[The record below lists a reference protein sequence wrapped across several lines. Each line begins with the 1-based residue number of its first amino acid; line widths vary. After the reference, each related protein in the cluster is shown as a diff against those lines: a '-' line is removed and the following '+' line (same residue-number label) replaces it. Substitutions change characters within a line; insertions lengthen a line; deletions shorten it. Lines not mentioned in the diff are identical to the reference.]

1 MKNKKFARK
10 LLTAAVLLLSFAI
23 RVTAQEEY
31 RVSGAVVDQAG
42 EPLIGVSV
50 VERGTTRGV
59 STDVNGAFSLS
70 VTSAGSDIVF
80 SYIGYTTLTVK
91 ADEVAARVVM
101 AEETTELSDV
111 VVIGY
116 GTQTKKE
123 LTGSVA
129 SIKQE
134 NFNKGIQSN
143 PMGLIQGKVAGLT
156 IIKNGGDDPAQN
168 SYQVQLRGVGS
179 LKGNDAPLYIID
191 GVPGGDMA
199 SVLPGDI
206 ESIDVLKD
214 GSAAAIYGTRANHGV
229 ILITTKRGKAAGQG
243 GQSGKGRTVVEY
255 SGDVAT
261 GFIAKRPRVLNADEF
276 RTYMVDKS
284 KGVDLGGN
292 TTWLDE
298 ITRTPVSHTHALSM
312 AGGSESF
319 NYRASVGYR
328 SMQGVALK
336 SDYSEI
342 NGRFAADQKA
352 LNNKLQLSYDF
363 SYTSN
368 KRNWADYDVFN
379 QAIRLNPT
387 MPVRSDSPDHEKYH
401 GYYET
406 NAFYSYNALAKIN
419 ETDNNQND
427 KVLLGSV
434 RAVLSLTDHL
444 QFSTFYSLQQKSVW
458 NGKYESRYLKSV
470 IGLNGVAT
478 QSEAKSQMQVIE
490 NTLQYVNSF
499 GSHNLQAFV
508 GQSYQYT
515 EDMAFNV
522 KNTDFPLDQISYN
535 NIGLGSGV
543 QTGEPNKVSMGSSRY
558 ADKLS
563 SFFARA
569 LYSYNNKYYLNAS
582 ARMEGSSKFGP
593 KADPTF
599 GRWGIFPAVSGSWRI
614 SDEDFMQSLEFL
626 NDLKLRAGY
635 GVTGNMPSDH
645 YLYLMRV
652 GQTGSEIFMDGAF
665 VKPWGALSNE
675 NEYLRWEKKHEY
687 NVGIDFTMLNK
698 RLSGTIDAYLRNTVD
713 LLWEYN
719 VPMPPYPYG
728 TKWDNYGQLRNMGV
742 ELALNY
748 AIFREKDYAWNVGVV
763 MAKNSNKVIKITGGE
778 YADNNAGYLDVGSIS
793 SGDGETGV
801 NVMRLQ
807 EGEPIGNFYGWKYAG
822 IRSDGTWMFYTPEG
836 GFTSTPTESNKQILG
851 NAQPFA
857 TFGFNTTASY
867 RQLDLSVNFR
877 GQFGG
882 LIFNEMRYFY
892 ENTTGAENVLLSAV
906 SSSDKIASNRDA
918 SKLNTNRRFSD
929 FYLEDATFI
938 KLSDVTLS
946 YTFNLP
952 ENVKKYIS
960 LLRLNVTAQN
970 LFTITGYSGM
980 DPEVS
985 MSGLTPGFDGRS
997 YYPHQRTILFGASL
1011 TF

>member
-1 MKNKKFARK
+1 MKGKNFTWK
-10 LLTAAVLLLSFAI
+10 LFTAMVLLLSLALK
-23 RVTAQEEY
+23 VEAQEGY
-31 RVSGAVVDQAG
+31 RINSMVVDKATG

-59 STDVNGAFSLS
+59 ATDVSGAFTLLA
-70 VTSAGSDIVF
+70 TSADADVVF
-80 SYIGYTTLTVK
+80 SYIGYTTLALKASEVPVK
-91 ADEVAARVVM
+91 VALE
-101 AEETTELSDV
+101 EETTELSDV

-123 LTGSVA
+123 ITGSVA
-129 SIKQE
+129 SIKE
-134 NFNKGIQSN
+134 ESFNKGIQSN

-179 LKGNDAPLYIID
+179 LKGNSAPLYIID

-199 SVLPGDI
+199 SVLPADI

-243 GQSGKGRTVVEY
+243 GASRAVVEY

-261 GFIAKRPRVLNADEF
+261 GFIAKRPRVLTADEY
-276 RTYMVDKS
+276 RTYMVNNS
-284 KGVDLGGN
+284 RGTDLGGN

-298 ITRTPVSHTHALSM
+298 ITRTPISHTHALSM
-312 AGGSESF
+312 AGGSETF

-328 SMQGVALK
+328 NMQGVAIK

-352 LNNKLQLSYDF
+352 LNNKLHLSYDF

-387 MPVRSDSPDHEKYH
+387 MPVRSDIPDYKKYH

-406 NAFYSYNALAKIN
+406 NAFYSYNAVAKIN

-427 KVLLGSV
+427 KVLLGSI
-434 RAVLSLTDHL
+434 RAALSITDHL

-470 IGLNGVAT
+470 LGLNGVAT
-478 QSEAKSQMQVIE
+478 QSEAKNQMQVIE

-499 GSHNLQAFV
+499 DRHNLQAFV

-515 EDMAFNV
+515 EDRSFNV
-522 KNTDFPLDQISYN
+522 QNTDFPLDHTSYN
-535 NIGLGSGV
+535 NLGMGAGV

-563 SFFARA
+563 SFFARV
-569 LYSYNNKYYLNAS
+569 LYNYADKYYFNAS

-599 GRWGIFPAVSGSWRI
+599 GRWGIFPAVSASWRI
-614 SDEDFMQSLEFL
+614 SEEEFMQGISVL
-626 NDLKLRAGY
+626 NDLKIRAGY

-652 GQTGSEIFMDGAF
+652 GQTGSEIFIDGAF

-687 NVGIDFTMLNK
+687 NVGLDFTLFNK
-698 RLSGTIDAYLRNTVD
+698 RLSGTIDAYLRNTID

-801 NVMRLQ
+801 NVMRLA

-822 IRSDGTWMFYTPEG
+822 IKSDGTWMFYTPEG
-836 GFTSTPTESNKQILG
+836 GFTSSPTEANKQILG

-857 TFGFNTTASY
+857 TFGFNTAASY
-867 RQLDLSVNFR
+867 RQFDLSLNFR

-906 SSSDKIASNRDA
+906 SSSNKIAANRDA
-918 SKLNTNRRFSD
+918 SKLNANRRFSN

-946 YTFNLP
+946 YTVSLP
-952 ENVKKYIS
+952 ENVQKYIS
-960 LLRLNVTAQN
+960 RLKFNLTAQN

-980 DPEVS
+980 DPEVN

-997 YYPHQRTILFGASL
+997 YYPHQRTVLFGASL
-1011 TF
+1011 MF